1 MEISENLSSLNFE
14 RFKNLKLP
22 FKTDSARQAIFSF
35 LGDTY
40 VGLDAGTLT
49 QKDLKSSQNN
59 IRILSGLYGLLR
71 PMDIIMTYRLEMGTK
86 LKTNRGT
93 SLYDFL
99 GDLISMLF
107 IDELTS
113 HEKKIIINCASVEY
127 FKAVNMKT
135 VKAEVV
141 TPVFKELRNGKPRI
155 ISFFSKKARG
165 AIARYII
172 TNKISDIDGIISFDL
187 DNYSYSESLS
197 SKYETV
203 FIRYSA

>member
-22 FKTDSARQAIFSF
+22 FKTYSARQAIFSF

>member
-93 SLYDFL
+93 SLYDFW